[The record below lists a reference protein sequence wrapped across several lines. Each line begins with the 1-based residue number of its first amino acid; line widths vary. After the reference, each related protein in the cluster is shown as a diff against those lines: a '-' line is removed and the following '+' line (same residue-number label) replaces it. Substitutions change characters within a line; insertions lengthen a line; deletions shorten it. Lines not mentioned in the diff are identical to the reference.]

1 MGVKGD
7 NLELISGLLL
17 SSFMLNYMLI
27 RVNEK
32 GFLNKKK
39 RKNREREKRSI
50 KRRERRGK
58 QSFGKV
64 DFWITNSSVEVGYG
78 LCCFIVN
85 S

>member
-1 MGVKGD
+1 MGVKGY

-17 SSFMLNYMLI
+17 SSFILNYMLI
-27 RVNEK
+27 RVKER
-32 GFLNKKK
+32 GLNKKN